1 MPPPP
6 KPAPDR
12 TVLMPRRDIDAE
24 LRAGTALQEF
34 VVEGTVGAGGF
45 SIVYRARDTRLDRLV
60 AVKEYLPAA
69 FALRGA
75 DGIVHARS
83 PRHQQAFDLGLQSY
97 LKEARLLASF
107 DHPALVRV
115 FRFWG
120 ERGTA
125 YMVMPLY
132 EGMTLKRWLVDL
144 GATPSEAWL
153 REFALQMTQALAALH
168 GQRIFHRDVAP
179 DNILLQYD
187 RHAGPSF
194 LEQKPRPMLLDFG
207 AARRVIGD
215 ATQALTAILKS
226 GYSPPEQY
234 EGAESKRQG
243 AWTDVY
249 ALAAVM
255 YTAIAGR
262 APPSAIAR
270 LVKDQMVPAAQV
282 GAGRYSP
289 GFLAAID
296 AGLAPR
302 PEQRPQTMVEFLA
315 ALDSP
320 VPLAAGA
327 TAPARAAPA
336 APKAGPPKAGPDAP
350 RPGTGIP
357 RRTQLIVAAVVGAVV
372 LALAAA
378 ALWTGLRG

>member
-1 MPPPP
+1 MPSSP

-12 TVLMPRRDIDAE
+12 TVLMPRRDVDVE
-24 LRAGTALQEF
+24 LRPGTRLQEYLI
-34 VVEGTVGAGGF
+34 EGTVGAGGF

-60 AVKEYLPAA
+60 ALKEFLPAA
-69 FALRGA
+69 FALRGP
-75 DGIVHARS
+75 DGVVQART
-83 PRHQQAFDLGLQSY
+83 PRHLQAFQLGLQSY

-115 FRFWG
+115 FRFWAEG
-120 ERGTA
+120 GTA

-132 EGMTLKRWLVDL
+132 EGMTLKRWLIDL

-153 REFALQMTQALAALH
+153 REFADQTTQALEVLH
-168 GQRIFHRDVAP
+168 TQHIYHRDVAP

-226 GYSPPEQY
+226 GYSPAEQY

-249 ALAAVM
+249 ALSAVL

-270 LVKDQMVPAAQV
+270 IVKDQMVPATQI
-282 GAGRYSP
+282 GAGRYAP

-302 PEQRPQTMVEFLA
+302 PEHRPQSMPAFRAALA
-315 ALDSP
+315 ASLVAA
-320 VPLAAGA
+320 VPRAR
-327 TAPARAAPA
+327 TADAAPA
-336 APKAGPPKAGPDAP
+336 P
-350 RPGTGIP
+350 
-357 RRTQLIVAAVVGAVV
+357 VAAAAPAVGAGRTTPDHTRLVVGAIAAGLAVV
-372 LALAAA
+372 LLAAA
-378 ALWTGLRG
+378 AWWAWRG

>member
-1 MPPPP
+1 MPPPATP
-6 KPAPDR
+6 PNSER
-12 TVLMPRRDIDAE
+12 TVLMPRRDVDAA
-24 LRAGTALQEF
+24 LRPGTPLQEF
-34 VVEGTVGAGGF
+34 VIEGSVGAGGF

-60 AVKEYLPAA
+60 AVKEYMPAA
-69 FALRGA
+69 FAQRGA
-75 DGIVHARS
+75 DGLVQART
-83 PRHQQAFDLGLQSY
+83 PRHLQAYQLGLRSY
-97 LKEARLLASF
+97 LNEARLLASF
-107 DHPALVRV
+107 DHASLVRV
-115 FRFWG
+115 LRFWA
-120 ERGTA
+120 ENGTA

-153 REFALQMTQALAALH
+153 REFATQMTQALDALH
-168 GQRIFHRDVAP
+168 AQRIYHRDVAP

-187 RHAGPSF
+187 AHAGPSF

-226 GYSPPEQY
+226 GYSPAEQY

-249 ALAAVM
+249 ALSAVL

-270 LVKDQMVPAAQV
+270 IVKDQMVPAVQV

-302 PEQRPQTMVEFLA
+302 PEHRPQTMAAFRA
-315 ALDSP
+315 ALDAPAPAAQRP
-320 VPLAAGA
+320 VAAAAPAPAAGA
-327 TAPARAAPA
+327 AGHGNERRA
-336 APKAGPPKAGPDAP
+336 GI
-350 RPGTGIP
+350 GIP
-357 RRTQLIVAAVVGAVV
+357 RRTRIAAAAVVASVV
-372 LALAAA
+372 LALVIA
-378 ALWTGLRG
+378 ALWNTLRGA

>member
-1 MPPPP
+1 MAGRAHPLQTSMPPA
-6 KPAPDR
+6 PAPNNDR
-12 TVLMPRRDIDAE
+12 TVLMPRRDIDAA
-24 LRAGTALQEF
+24 LRLGQQLQEF
-34 VVEGTVGAGGF
+34 VIEGTVGAGGF

-60 AVKEYLPAA
+60 ALKEFLPAA

-75 DGIVHARS
+75 DGLVQART
-83 PRHQQAFDLGLQSY
+83 PRHLQAFQLGLRSY
-97 LKEARLLASF
+97 LNEARLLASF

-115 FRFWG
+115 FRFWA
-120 ERGTA
+120 ENGTA

-132 EGMTLKRWLVDL
+132 EGMTLKRWLIDL

-153 REFALQMTQALAALH
+153 REFAGQMTQALEILH
-168 GQRIFHRDVAP
+168 AQRIFHRDVAP
-179 DNILLQYD
+179 DNILLQFD
-187 RHAGPSF
+187 RQAGASF

-226 GYSPPEQY
+226 GYSPAEQY

-249 ALAAVM
+249 ALSAVL
-255 YTAIAGR
+255 YTAVAGR

-270 LVKDQMVPAAQV
+270 IVKDQMVPAAQI

-302 PEQRPQTMVEFLA
+302 PEQRPQTMAAFRA
-315 ALDSP
+315 ALDAV
-320 VPLAAGA
+320 VPLAATRTAASAGGA
-327 TAPARAAPA
+327 ETRA
-336 APKAGPPKAGPDAP
+336 GI
-350 RPGTGIP
+350 GIP
-357 RRTQLIVAAVVGAVV
+357 RRTRLVVGGVVGGVV
-372 LALAAA
+372 LALALA
-378 ALWTGLRG
+378 ALWSGLRG

>member
-1 MPPPP
+1 MPPTPTPP
-6 KPAPDR
+6 NDR
-12 TVLMPRRDIDAE
+12 TVLMPRRDVDAA
-24 LRAGTALQEF
+24 LPRGRTLQEF
-34 VVEGTVGAGGF
+34 VIEGTVGAGGF
-45 SIVYRARDTRLDRLV
+45 SIVYRARDTRLDRHV
-60 AVKEYLPAA
+60 AVKEYMPAA
-69 FALRGA
+69 FALRDAAGR
-75 DGIVHARS
+75 VHART
-83 PRHQQAFDLGLQSY
+83 PRHQQAFELGLSSY

-107 DHPALVRV
+107 DHAALVRV
-115 FRFWG
+115 FRFWA
-120 ERGTA
+120 ENGTA

-153 REFALQMTQALAALH
+153 REFAGQMTQALDALH
-168 GQRIFHRDVAP
+168 TQRIYHRDVAP

-187 RHAGPSF
+187 AHAGPSF
-194 LEQKPRPMLLDFG
+194 LEQRPRPMLLDFG

-226 GYSPPEQY
+226 GYSPAEQY

-249 ALAAVM
+249 ALSAVL

-262 APPSAIAR
+262 SPPSAIAR
-270 LVKDQMVPAAQV
+270 IVKDQMVPAVQI

-302 PEQRPQTMVEFLA
+302 PEHRPQTMSAFRA
-315 ALDSP
+315 AFDAP
-320 VPLAAGA
+320 VPAHRAVAAAAA
-327 TAPARAAPA
+327 TAAAPA
-336 APKAGPPKAGPDAP
+336 AGAATRGIEH
-350 RPGTGIP
+350 RVGTGIP
-357 RRTQLIVAAVVGAVV
+357 RRTRVIVASVVGSVV
-372 LALAAA
+372 LALVIA
-378 ALWTGLRG
+378 ALWNTLRGA